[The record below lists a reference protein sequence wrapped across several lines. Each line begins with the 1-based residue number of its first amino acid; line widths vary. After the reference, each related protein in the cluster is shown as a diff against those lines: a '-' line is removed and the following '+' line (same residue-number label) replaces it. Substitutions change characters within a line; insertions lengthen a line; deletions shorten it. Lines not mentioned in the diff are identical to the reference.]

1 MIAEPAVA
9 DALRTAIL
17 RGAYAPRQR
26 LIEGDLCAELGAGR
40 FAVRGALR
48 LLAAEGLI
56 EIEPHKGARIREIP
70 LSEAI
75 EITEV
80 RAVLEGLVAARA
92 ADRLTRAD
100 LAELRGII
108 AAMRG
113 AVRAG
118 ELLRYSELNARLH
131 AAILAVA
138 NHPTAAGILERLR
151 AQMVRHQFQLALLP
165 GRPAVSLAQHEAIV
179 AAIRARDPVAAEEA
193 MRAHVRSVL
202 AALRSIQAPW
212 PAISPT
218 GTGPPRG
225 GSP

>member
-1 MIAEPAVA
+1 MTPEPAA
-9 DALRTAIL
+9 TDALRTAIL

-26 LIEGDLCAELGAGR
+26 LIEADLCAEFGASR

-48 LLAAEGLI
+48 ALAAEGLI
-56 EIEPHKGARIREIP
+56 EIERHKGARIREIP
-70 LSEAI
+70 LSEAL

-92 ADRLTRAD
+92 AERVSRND
-100 LAELRGII
+100 LAELRGIV

-138 NHPTAAGILERLR
+138 SHPTAARILAQLR
-151 AQMVRHQFQLALLP
+151 AQLVRHQFQLALLP

-179 AAIRARDPVAAEEA
+179 AAIRARDPAAAEQA
-193 MRAHVRSVL
+193 MRDHVRSVL
-202 AALRSIQAPW
+202 AALLSVPAPW
-212 PAISPT
+212 PANLPT
-218 GTGPPRG
+218 GTEQPRRG
-225 GSP
+225 TP